1 MMGQQSRKESLFYY
15 FRLEDQI
22 PETHLLRQIDRY
34 VDFSFVRDRLKS
46 FYSQTGRPSIDP
58 EVLLR
63 LLLVGYLYGITSE
76 RRLLEDVRM
85 HLAYRWFTRLDFDQE
100 IPDHSTFSKNRHGR
114 FRQSGVFRT
123 VFEEIVRRCL
133 AAGLVEGRHLTVD
146 GTLVE
151 ADASPQSR
159 VPREQ
164 LAEVARLSRTVQ
176 DYLAEVEQ
184 QNPVADPAEPLPV
197 VAETVS
203 TTDPDAAWAV
213 KWGRAALAYYD
224 NYLID
229 TPSRVILA
237 VDATPA
243 RFRQES
249 LAARRML
256 EHVEQLGLRP
266 ESLGADT
273 AYGGGEF
280 LAWLLARG
288 IQPHI
293 PVIDHSHQ
301 TGQRFTR
308 DQFRYVPDENA
319 YYCPAGQPLRYRGL
333 SRAGHGYIYS
343 STAAQCQGC
352 PQKSRCTRGPARR
365 LFVHWQE
372 PARQAVRA
380 LVGTP
385 AYVRSQ
391 RTRYTIEA
399 LFGELKQRI
408 RLRRV
413 RLRRL
418 WNVAEQFLLAATAQN
433 LKRLVRFLAR
443 GHPSP
448 APSTP

>member
-22 PETHLLRQIDRY
+22 PDTHLLRLIDRY
-34 VDFSFVRDRLKS
+34 VDFSFVRDRLQG
-46 FYSQTGRPSIDP
+46 FYSSTGRPSIDP

-63 LLLVGYLYGITSE
+63 LLLIGYFYGITSE

-100 IPDHSTFSKNRHGR
+100 IPDHSTLSKNRHGR
-114 FRQSGVFRT
+114 FRQSGVFRE

-133 AAGLVEGRHLTVD
+133 ATGLVEGRHLTVD

-151 ADASPQSR
+151 ADASPHSR

-164 LAEVARLSRTVQ
+164 LADVARLSRTVQ
-176 DYLAEVEQ
+176 EYLAAVEQ
-184 QNPVADPAEPLPV
+184 QNPVAEPAEPAP
-197 VAETVS
+197 AAAGTVS

-256 EHVEQLGLRP
+256 ECVEQLGLRP
-266 ESLGADT
+266 ESLSADK
-273 AYGGGEF
+273 AYGSGEF

-293 PVIDHSHQ
+293 PVIDRRHPSA
-301 TGQRFTR
+301 T
-308 DQFRYVPDENA
+308 A
-319 YYCPAGQPLRYRGL
+319 L
-333 SRAGHGYIYS
+333 SLHNG
-343 STAAQCQGC
+343 
-352 PQKSRCTRGPARR
+352 RR
-365 LFVHWQE
+365 LPSETAPTVWAADTVLSASTSPIATSLE
-372 PARQAVRA
+372 
-380 LVGTP
+380 
-385 AYVRSQ
+385 
-391 RTRYTIEA
+391 
-399 LFGELKQRI
+399 
-408 RLRRV
+408 
-413 RLRRL
+413 RRL
-418 WNVAEQFLLAATAQN
+418 M
-433 LKRLVRFLAR
+433 
-443 GHPSP
+443 PIP
-448 APSTP
+448 